1 MKNREDELEQIRKE
15 REELE
20 RFKQEIADRI
30 QEIKLNPNYS
40 PQKCAVR
47 VKELEKMLKECLN
60 KKAGDDKKGGGGS
73 VYDNFFS
80 KPNQEK
86 EDEEA
91 LRKKKLDASKK
102 SGGHKPQ
109 M

>member
-1 MKNREDELEQIRKE
+1 MENIENKQEQIRKE
-15 REELE
+15 MEELE
-20 RFKQEIADRI
+20 RFKKEIADLI
-30 QEIKLNPNYS
+30 LEIKSDQYYT

-47 VKELEKMLKECLN
+47 IKELEKKLRECS
-60 KKAGDDKKGGGGS
+60 DKKGGGGS

-80 KPNQEK
+80 KPKQEK

-91 LRKKKLDASKK
+91 LRKKKLEASKK
-102 SGGHKPQ
+102 SGGHRPQ